1 MDTMKRTYTR
11 PESLSLEERE
21 ALLGLLARVLLSS
34 FSHSV
39 KRVARS
45 LLLLLT
51 DKRSYTEE

>member
-1 MDTMKRTYTR
+1 MKRTYTR